1 MTFLSERSLQGLIK
15 KKDGTQIVV
24 DNVATVIDKL
34 EEPMEKKE
42 MLREFN
48 TGQRLKELRLEAGLS
63 ICQMARWIKV
73 SRQVIY
79 NWESNRILSSHRLL
93 QVCRVFGITPD
104 EFFQT
109 GRFER

>member
-1 MTFLSERSLQGLIK
+1 MTFLSERTLQGLIK
-15 KKDGTQIVV
+15 KRDGTQLVV
-24 DNVATVIDKL
+24 DNVATVIDKV

-48 TGQRLKELRLEAGLS
+48 TGERLKELRLEDNFYIG
-63 ICQMARWIKV
+63 QVARGCKV

-93 QVCRVFGITPD
+93 QVCAVFGITPD

-109 GRFER
+109 GKFER